1 MRRFLIPVFLTGLI
15 SWGVFAYV
23 VLVVPP
29 NIGGKLITV
38 NFAYFFV
45 SGWLGSTTIF
55 TLIFYFINF
64 LFEEAPKKQMQLEKD
79 LRPRRVFRT
88 SLRRGAVFATTLLAL
103 SLLKVNDL
111 DNLLNSIFIIFI
123 ALLIEV
129 YFSSR

>member
-1 MRRFLIPVFLTGLI
+1 MRRFLIPVFLLSVI

-23 VLVVPP
+23 VLMVPP
-29 NIGGKLITV
+29 KIGGEPITV

-45 SGWLGSTTIF
+45 SGWLGAATIF

-64 LFEEAPKKQMQLEKD
+64 LFEEAPKKQLQLEKD

-88 SLRRGAVFATTLLAL
+88 SLRRGAIFATTLL
-103 SLLKVNDL
+103 SLGVLKVNDL
-111 DNLLNSIFIIFI
+111 DNLLNSIFVVFI